1 MSQNQTGVFFL
12 GSNQK
17 QVQFPVE
24 FKKRFFSRLEP
35 AFAIILLCCGALI
48 FSIIGLLSL
57 KKPSTVVSEKEITR
71 IQERYARLVLN
82 QPKPKVTQRV
92 EKAKT
97 VERKVEEV
105 KQEEKKEEEKVDRQK
120 ETYADKQKRRES
132 GSELRKQQ
140 REKVAEQIKS
150 VGLFAAITS
159 SGSGSGSMTSVS
171 DLLSSAGAQV
181 EDLGSINISKG
192 AFAAKKSGS
201 AEELKR
207 RESRTTGVEIE
218 KEKIGSAAVSQVAAA
233 ASVNITS
240 QAPEVTGESSSHAD
254 RSQAAIQRVVK
265 RETQRL
271 KRVYEGWLKRDPAL
285 QGRLSI
291 KFVILPSGSVT
302 NVSIVVTTTNNPEFD
317 ETIVRYISRWQFPP
331 VEGSS
336 PVEVVY
342 PFVFESQT

>member
-17 QVQFPVE
+17 QVQFPAE

-35 AFAIILLCCGALI
+35 GFVIILLCCGALI

-57 KKPSTVVSEKEITR
+57 KEPSTAVSEKEITR

-82 QPKPKVTQRV
+82 QPKPKVTQGV
-92 EKAKT
+92 EKTKT
-97 VERKVEEV
+97 AERKVEEV
-105 KQEEKKEEEKVDRQK
+105 KQEEKKEEKVDRQK
-120 ETYADKQKRRES
+120 ETFADKQKRRES
-132 GSELRKQQ
+132 GSEQRRQQ

-159 SGSGSGSMTSVS
+159 SGSGGGSLTSAS

-181 EDLGSINISKG
+181 EDLGSINITKG

-201 AEELKR
+201 TEELKK
-207 RESRTTGVEIE
+207 RESHTTGVEIE
-218 KEKIGSAAVSQVAAA
+218 KEKIGSVAVSQVASA